1 MSDAH
6 RRREIL
12 GSAEFRALAGEK
24 DRVSSIL
31 TVLILAV
38 YFGFIALV
46 AFRKDLLG
54 RKVSGEHITLGI
66 PVGIGVILA
75 AWVLTGIYVGWAN
88 GRYDRMIHDVRKR
101 LGA

>member
-1 MSDAH
+1 MTDAH

-12 GSAEFRALAGEK
+12 ESAEFSALAAEK
-24 DRVSSIL
+24 DRVSAVL
-31 TVLILAV
+31 TVLILGV

-46 AFRKDLLG
+46 AFRKDLLAQ
-54 RKVSGEHITLGI
+54 RIFGENSTLGM

-75 AWVLTGIYVGWAN
+75 AWVLTGIYVVWAN
-88 GRYDRMIHDVRKR
+88 GRYDRLIHDVRKR